1 MYAIM
6 GITGKVGSAVAEN
19 LLAQG
24 EQIRAI
30 VRNPDKAARW
40 RDRGAEIAVADVDDP
55 NALAAAFEGTDG
67 VFLMVPP
74 NFAPAP
80 GFPETRKT
88 LASYRAALAKALP
101 KKAVYLSSI
110 GAEQN
115 GGLGLITSSHLLE
128 QTLGDLPIAHAFL
141 RAGWF
146 MENHAWDVTTA
157 QSERR
162 MFSNLYPLD
171 RKFPLVATA
180 DIGKAGADVLRQ
192 EWTGTRYIEVAGP
205 EQYSPNDIAQAL
217 SSALGRAIE
226 AVAVPRENWT
236 EFFVG
241 QGMPQGRTETRA
253 EMVDGFNS
261 GWIHFGVAGT
271 EHITGATSLTSVI
284 ANLVEDGNHEA

>member
-1 MYAIM
+1 M

>member
-1 MYAIM
+1 MYAIT
-6 GITGKVGSAVAEN
+6 GISGRVGGAIAEN

-30 VRNPDKAARW
+30 VRNAGKAAHW

-55 NALAAAFEGTDG
+55 NALASAFAGTDG
-67 VFLMVPP
+67 VFLMIPP
-74 NFAPAP
+74 NFVPAP

-88 LASYRAALAKALP
+88 LVSYHAALAKTLP

-115 GGLGLITSSHLLE
+115 SGLGLITSLHLLE
-128 QTLGDLPIAHAFL
+128 QTLGALPIAHAFL

-157 QSERR
+157 KSEGRI
-162 MFSNLYPLD
+162 FSNLYPLD
-171 RKFPLVATA
+171 RKFSLVAAA

-205 EQYSPNDIAQAL
+205 EQYSPNDIARAFTTAL
-217 SSALGRAIE
+217 RRPIE
-226 AVAVPRENWT
+226 AVAVPRDRWT
-236 EFFVG
+236 EFFVE
-241 QGMPQGRTETRA
+241 QGMPEGRTEPRA

-261 GWIHFGVAGT
+261 GWIHFGVPGT
-271 EHITGATSLTSVI
+271 EQITGSTGLTSVVSK
-284 ANLVEDGNHEA
+284 LVLNGNHEA

>member
-6 GITGKVGSAVAEN
+6 GITGRVGGAIAEN

-30 VRNPDKAARW
+30 VRNPEKATRW

-55 NALAAAFEGTDG
+55 NALASAFEGTDG
-67 VFLMVPP
+67 VFLMIPP

-88 LASYRAALAKALP
+88 LASFHAALAKALP

-110 GAEQN
+110 GAERTS
-115 GGLGLITSSHLLE
+115 GLGLITSLHLLE

-146 MENHAWDVTTA
+146 MENHAWDVVTA
-157 QSERR
+157 KSDGKI
-162 MFSNLYPLD
+162 FSNLYPLD
-171 RKFPLVATA
+171 RKFSLVATA
-180 DIGKAGADVLRQ
+180 DIGKTGADALRQ
-192 EWTGTRYIEVAGP
+192 EWTGTRHIEVAGP

-217 SSALGRAIE
+217 SSALGRSIE
-226 AVAVPRENWT
+226 AVAVPREKWT
-236 EFFVG
+236 DFFVG
-241 QGMPQGRTETRA
+241 QGMPKGRTEPRA
-253 EMVDGFNS
+253 EMVDAFNL
-261 GWIHFGVAGT
+261 GWIHFGVSGT
-271 EHITGATSLTSVI
+271 EHVTCATSLSSVI
-284 ANLVEDGNHEA
+284 AKLVANGSQET

>member
-6 GITGKVGSAVAEN
+6 GITGRVGGAIAEN

-24 EQIRAI
+24 EKIRAI
-30 VRNPDKAARW
+30 VRNPEKAARW
-40 RDRGAEIAVADVDDP
+40 RDRGAEIAVAEVDDP

-74 NFAPAP
+74 DFAPMP

-110 GAEQN
+110 GAEQSS
-115 GGLGLITSSHLLE
+115 GLGLITSSHLLE

-146 MENHAWDVTTA
+146 IENHAWDVTTA
-157 QSERR
+157 QSEGRI
-162 MFSNLYPLD
+162 FSNLFPLD
-171 RKFPLVATA
+171 RKFSLVATA

-192 EWTGTRYIEVAGP
+192 EWTGTRYIEVAAP

-217 SSALGRAIE
+217 SNALGRTVE
-226 AVAVPRENWT
+226 AVAVPREKWT
-236 EFFVG
+236 EFFIS
-241 QGMPQGRTETRA
+241 QGMPEGRTEPRA
-253 EMVDGFNS
+253 EMVDAFNS
-261 GWIHFGVAGT
+261 GWIHFGVPGT
-271 EHITGATSLTSVI
+271 EHVTGTTGLTSVI
-284 ANLVEDGNHEA
+284 AKLAAKEGNEG

>member
-6 GITGKVGSAVAEN
+6 GISGRVGGAIADN

-30 VRNPDKAARW
+30 VRNPEKAAPW
-40 RDRGAEIAVADVDDP
+40 RDRGAEIAIADVDDP
-55 NALAAAFEGTDG
+55 DALASAFAGTDG

-74 NFAPAP
+74 NFAPAH

-88 LASYRAALAKALP
+88 LAAYHASLAKALP

-110 GAEQN
+110 GAEQTS
-115 GGLGLITSSHLLE
+115 GLGLITSSHLLE

-157 QSERR
+157 QSEGKI
-162 MFSNLYPLD
+162 FSNLYPLD
-171 RKFPLVATA
+171 RKFSLVATA
-180 DIGKAGADVLRQ
+180 DIGKVGADVLRQ
-192 EWTGTRYIEVAGP
+192 EWKGIRHIEVAGP
-205 EQYSPNDIAQAL
+205 EQYSPNDIARAM
-217 SSALGRAIE
+217 SSALERTIE
-226 AVAVPRENWT
+226 AVALPREKWT

-241 QGMPQGRTETRA
+241 QGMPEGRTEPRA

-271 EHITGATSLTSVI
+271 EHITGNTSLTSVI
-284 ANLVEDGNHEA
+284 AKLVANGSQEA

>member
-1 MYAIM
+1 MYAIT
-6 GITGKVGSAVAEN
+6 GISGRVGGAIAEN

-30 VRNPDKAARW
+30 VRNAEKAARW

-55 NALAAAFEGTDG
+55 NALASAFAGTDG

-88 LASYRAALAKALP
+88 LASYHAALAKTLP

-110 GAEQN
+110 GAEQSS
-115 GGLGLITSSHLLE
+115 GLGLITSSHLLE

-146 MENHAWDVTTA
+146 MENHALDATTA
-157 QSERR
+157 KSEGRI
-162 MFSNLYPLD
+162 FSHLYPLD
-171 RKFPLVATA
+171 RKFSLVATA

-205 EQYSPNDIAQAL
+205 EQYSPNDIARAL
-217 SSALGRAIE
+217 TIALRRTVE
-226 AVAVPRENWT
+226 AVAVPRDRWT

-241 QGMPQGRTETRA
+241 QGMPEGRTEPRA

-261 GWIHFGVAGT
+261 GWIHFGVQGT
-271 EHITGATSLTSVI
+271 EQIKGSTGLTSVV
-284 ANLVEDGNHEA
+284 AKLVLNSNHEA

>member
-6 GITGKVGSAVAEN
+6 GITGRVGGAIAEN

-24 EQIRAI
+24 EKIRAI
-30 VRNPDKAARW
+30 VRSPEKAARW
-40 RDRGAEIAVADVDDP
+40 RDRGAEIAVADVDDS
-55 NALAAAFEGTDG
+55 NALASAFEGTDG

-80 GFPETRKT
+80 GFPEVRKT
-88 LASYRAALAKALP
+88 LASYRAALAKAHP

-110 GAEQN
+110 GAEQTS
-115 GGLGLITSSHLLE
+115 GLGLITGSHLLE
-128 QTLGDLPIAHAFL
+128 QTLGDLPIAQAFL

-157 QSERR
+157 RSEEKI
-162 MFSNLYPLD
+162 FSNLYPLD
-171 RKFPLVATA
+171 SKFSLVATA

-205 EQYSPNDIAQAL
+205 EQYSPNDIARAL
-217 SSALGRAIE
+217 SGVLGRAIQ
-226 AVAVPRENWT
+226 AVAVPREKWT

-241 QGMPQGRTETRA
+241 QGMPEGRTEPRA

-261 GWIHFGVAGT
+261 GWIHFGVPDT

-284 ANLVEDGNHEA
+284 AKLVTNESHEA

>member
-6 GITGKVGSAVAEN
+6 GITGRVGSAIAEN

-30 VRNPDKAARW
+30 VRNPEKAARW
-40 RDRGAEIAVADVDDP
+40 RDRGAEIAVADVDDS
-55 NALAAAFEGTDG
+55 NALASAFEGIDG
-67 VFLMVPP
+67 VFLMIPP

-80 GFPETRKT
+80 GFPETRQT
-88 LASYRAALAKALP
+88 LASYHAALLKALP

-110 GAEQN
+110 GAEQTS
-115 GGLGLITSSHLLE
+115 GLGLITSLHLLQ
-128 QTLGDLPIAHAFL
+128 QTLVDLPIAHAFL
-141 RAGWF
+141 KGGWF

-157 QSERR
+157 QSEGRI
-162 MFSNLYPLD
+162 FSNLFPLD

-180 DIGKAGADVLRQ
+180 DIGKTAADVLRQ

-205 EQYSPNDIAQAL
+205 EQYSPNDIARAL
-217 SSALGRAIE
+217 SNALGRRIE
-226 AVAVPRENWT
+226 AVAVPREKWT

-241 QGMPQGRTETRA
+241 QGMPEGRTEPRA

-261 GWIHFGVAGT
+261 GWIHFGVPGT
-271 EHITGATSLTSVI
+271 EHVTGTTSLMSVI
-284 ANLVEDGNHEA
+284 AELVANESREA

>member
-1 MYAIM
+1 MYAIT
-6 GITGKVGSAVAEN
+6 GISGRVGGAIAEN

-30 VRNPDKAARW
+30 VRNAEKAAGW

-55 NALAAAFEGTDG
+55 NALASAFAGTDG

-88 LASYRAALAKALP
+88 LASYHAALAKTLP
-101 KKAVYLSSI
+101 KKAVYLSSS
-110 GAEQN
+110 GAEQSS
-115 GGLGLITSSHLLE
+115 GLGLITSSHLLE

-146 MENHAWDVTTA
+146 MENHALDATTA
-157 QSERR
+157 KSEGRI
-162 MFSNLYPLD
+162 FSHLYPLG
-171 RKFPLVATA
+171 RKFSLVATA

-205 EQYSPNDIAQAL
+205 EQYSPNDIARAL
-217 SSALGRAIE
+217 ATALRRPVE
-226 AVAVPRENWT
+226 AVAVPRDRWT

-241 QGMPQGRTETRA
+241 QGMPEGRTEPRA

-261 GWIHFGVAGT
+261 GWIHFGVVGT
-271 EHITGATSLTSVI
+271 EHIKGSTGLTSVV
-284 ANLVEDGNHEA
+284 AKLVLNSNHEA

>member
-6 GITGKVGSAVAEN
+6 GITGRVGSAIAEN

-24 EQIRAI
+24 ERIRAI
-30 VRNPDKAARW
+30 VRSPEKAARW

-55 NALAAAFEGTDG
+55 NALASAFAGTDG
-67 VFLMVPP
+67 VFIMVPP

-80 GFPETRKT
+80 GFPETRRT
-88 LASYRAALAKALP
+88 LASYHAALARTLP

-115 GGLGLITSSHLLE
+115 SGLGLITSSHLLE
-128 QTLGDLPIAHAFL
+128 ETLGDLPIAHAFL

-146 MENHAWDVTTA
+146 MENHDWDVTTA
-157 QSERR
+157 RSEGRI
-162 MFSNLYPLD
+162 FSHLSPLD
-171 RKFPLVATA
+171 RKFSLVATA

-205 EQYSPNDIAQAL
+205 EQYSPNDIARAL
-217 SSALGRAIE
+217 SSALGRIIE
-226 AVAVPRENWT
+226 AVAVPREKWT
-236 EFFVG
+236 EFFIE
-241 QGMPQGRTETRA
+241 QGMPEGRTEPRA

-271 EHITGATSLTSVI
+271 EHITGTTNLSSVI
-284 ANLVEDGNHEA
+284 AKLATNGNQEE

>member
-1 MYAIM
+1 MYAIV
-6 GITGKVGSAVAEN
+6 GITGRVGGAVAEN

-30 VRNPDKAARW
+30 VRNPEKAARW

-55 NALAAAFEGTDG
+55 NALASAFEGMDG

-74 NFAPAP
+74 NFAPAS

-88 LASYRAALAKALP
+88 LASYHAALEKALP

-110 GAEQN
+110 GAERTS
-115 GGLGLITSSHLLE
+115 GLGLITSLHLLE
-128 QTLGDLPIAHAFL
+128 QTLRDLPIPQAFL

-157 QSERR
+157 RSEGK

-171 RKFPLVATA
+171 RKFSLVATA
-180 DIGKAGADVLRQ
+180 DIGKTAADVLRQ
-192 EWTGTRYIEVAGP
+192 EWKGTRYIEVAGP
-205 EQYSPNDIAQAL
+205 EQYSPSDIARAL
-217 SSALGRAIE
+217 STALGHTVE
-226 AVAVPRENWT
+226 AVAVPREKWT

-241 QGMPQGRTETRA
+241 QGMPEGRTEPRA

-261 GWIHFGVAGT
+261 GWIHFGVPGT
-271 EHITGATSLTSVI
+271 EHVTGATSLMSVI
-284 ANLVEDGNHEA
+284 AKLAGSEEA

>member
-6 GITGKVGSAVAEN
+6 GITGRVGGAIAEN

-30 VRNPDKAARW
+30 ARNPEKAARW
-40 RDRGAEIAVADVDDP
+40 RDRGAEIAVAGFDDP
-55 NALAAAFEGTDG
+55 NALASAFEGTDG

-80 GFPETRKT
+80 GFPEARKT
-88 LASYRAALAKALP
+88 LASYHAALAMALP

-110 GAEQN
+110 GAEQTS
-115 GGLGLITSSHLLE
+115 GLGLITNSHLLE
-128 QTLGDLPIAHAFL
+128 QTLRNLPIAQAFL

-157 QSERR
+157 QSEARI
-162 MFSNLYPLD
+162 FSNLYPLD
-171 RKFPLVATA
+171 RKFSLVATA

-205 EQYSPNDIAQAL
+205 EQYSPNDIARAL

-226 AVAVPRENWT
+226 AVPVPREKWT

-241 QGMPQGRTETRA
+241 QGMPEGRTEPRA

-261 GWIHFGVAGT
+261 GWIHFGVPGT
-271 EHITGATSLTSVI
+271 EHVTGATSLTSVI
-284 ANLVEDGNHEA
+284 AKLAANGSREA

>member
-1 MYAIM
+1 MYVIV
-6 GITGKVGSAVAEN
+6 GITGRVGGAIAEN

-30 VRNPDKAARW
+30 VRNPEKAAQW
-40 RDRGAEIAVADVDDP
+40 GDRGAEIAVADVDDS
-55 NALAAAFEGTDG
+55 NALASAFAGTDG
-67 VFLMVPP
+67 VFLMIPP

-88 LASYRAALAKALP
+88 LASYHAALAKALP

-110 GAEQN
+110 GAEQTS
-115 GGLGLITSSHLLE
+115 GLGLITSLHLLE
-128 QTLGDLPIAHAFL
+128 RTLGDLPIPQAFL

-157 QSERR
+157 WSEGKI
-162 MFSNLYPLD
+162 FSNLYPLD
-171 RKFPLVATA
+171 RKFSLVATA

-192 EWTGTRYIEVAGP
+192 EWKGNRYIEVAGP
-205 EQYSPNDIAQAL
+205 EQYSPNDIARAL
-217 SSALGRAIE
+217 SSTLGRTIE
-226 AVAVPRENWT
+226 AVAVPREKWT

-241 QGMPQGRTETRA
+241 QGMPQGRTEPRA

-261 GWIHFGVAGT
+261 GWIHFGVPGT
-271 EHITGATSLTSVI
+271 EHIRGTNNLTSVI
-284 ANLVEDGNHEA
+284 AKLAANGSQEA

>member
-6 GITGKVGSAVAEN
+6 GITGRVGGAIAEN

-24 EQIRAI
+24 EKIRAI
-30 VRNPDKAARW
+30 VRNPEKATRW
-40 RDRGAEIAVADVDDP
+40 KDSGAEIAIADVDDP
-55 NALAAAFEGTDG
+55 DALASAFEGTDG

-80 GFPETRKT
+80 GLPEVRKT
-88 LASYRAALAKALP
+88 LASYHAALAKALP

-110 GAEQN
+110 GAEQTSA
-115 GGLGLITSSHLLE
+115 LGLITGSHLLE

-141 RAGWF
+141 RPGWF

-157 QSERR
+157 QSEGRI
-162 MFSNLYPLD
+162 FSNLYPLD

-192 EWTGTRYIEVAGP
+192 EWTGTRYIEVAPP
-205 EQYSPNDIAQAL
+205 EQYSTNDIAQAL
-217 SSALGRAIE
+217 SSALGRTIE
-226 AVAVPRENWT
+226 AIAVPREKWT

-241 QGMPQGRTETRA
+241 QGMPEGRTEPRA

-261 GWIHFGVAGT
+261 GWIHFGVPGT
-271 EHITGATSLTSVI
+271 EHITGTTSLASII
-284 ANLVEDGNHEA
+284 AKLAANGSQEA

>member
-6 GITGKVGSAVAEN
+6 GITGRVGGTIAAN

-24 EQIRAI
+24 EKIRAI
-30 VRNPDKAARW
+30 VRNPEKATRW
-40 RDRGAEIAVADVDDP
+40 KELGAEIAIADVDDP
-55 NALAAAFEGTDG
+55 NALASAFEGMDG

-74 NFAPAP
+74 DFAPEP
-80 GFPETRKT
+80 GFPELRKT
-88 LASYRAALAKALP
+88 LASYHAALAKALP

-110 GAEQN
+110 GAEQTS
-115 GGLGLITSSHLLE
+115 GLGLITGSHLLE

-157 QSERR
+157 RSEGKI
-162 MFSNLYPLD
+162 FSNLYPLD
-171 RKFPLVATA
+171 RKFSLVATA

-192 EWTGTRYIEVAGP
+192 EWTGTRHIEVAGP
-205 EQYSPNDIAQAL
+205 EQYSPNDIARAL
-217 SSALGRAIE
+217 SSALGRTIE
-226 AVAVPRENWT
+226 AFAVPRDKWT

-241 QGMPQGRTETRA
+241 QGMPEGRTEPRA

-261 GWIHFGVAGT
+261 GWIHFGVPGT
-271 EHITGATSLTSVI
+271 EHVTGTTSLTLVI
-284 ANLVEDGNHEA
+284 AKLAANGSQEA